1 MPRHFPSGMLPPG
14 LSPWRPIEALDFGIL
29 AWIAS
34 QPVDPDR
41 RGDGWGPFTPPPWWK
56 IERTVLNPNWLD
68 LPPLPELPDPP
79 PDYRKPGPI
88 TPGPPHGSLPGPK
101 TPGGPHGGYE
111 GPGSGWRGPK
121 PSGPQPWE
129 EWRPKPTPDDPYPP
143 TPRSP
148 GGLHGG
154 GPPIHGEPE
163 PGSPI
168 NPGGPGSTRGICGLM
183 RPTVRSRASL
193 ILSNPGNPLA
203 HPFPPAGFSAPVSR
217 YPARRIGA
225 LWGGRN
231 GGGSRLHHQMR
242 LRRRGRS
249 AACAIGSAA
258 GISNGASSRVPER
271 PGGTPS
277 YHWHHT
283 AAPVVRFPAVEG
295 LHVQAGAPDL
305 SCRPEG
311 TRRGGGRCPAP
322 GQPGHRRNRPIRGMA
337 RRHPGLPAQSRR
349 AVAAQAVWGPCRG
362 APCLPARIGV
372 GGGCRSPGP
381 RGHPG
386 LRIGGGGTRIE
397 SQNLQAKRT
406 VHPTSPLVP
415 PR

>member
-1 MPRHFPSGMLPPG
+1 MGRYPDQRRRAVHTAATRGRGVDGEAQNRADLNRGRNGAPSPP
-14 LSPWRPIEALDFGIL
+14 LTTPTHP
-29 AWIAS
+29 
-34 QPVDPDR
+34 PPDR
-41 RGDGWGPFTPPPWWK
+41 RVDSTAAVHQFTASRSLEARSIPAVRDG
-56 IERTVLNPNWLD
+56 
-68 LPPLPELPDPP
+68 
-79 PDYRKPGPI
+79 
-88 TPGPPHGSLPGPK
+88 
-101 TPGGPHGGYE
+101 
-111 GPGSGWRGPK
+111 
-121 PSGPQPWE
+121 
-129 EWRPKPTPDDPYPP
+129 
-143 TPRSP
+143 
-148 GGLHGG
+148 
-154 GPPIHGEPE
+154 
-163 PGSPI
+163 
-168 NPGGPGSTRGICGLM
+168 GSTRGICGLM